1 MIARY
6 IKRNKITKIRAGTNE
21 VETMYLKG
29 KLQKQNWMAIGCE
42 RKKRQKLPASGM
54 GTSIKS

>member
-1 MIARY
+1 MTARY
-6 IKRNKITKIRAGTNE
+6 VKRNEITKIRAGTNE
-21 VETMYLKG
+21 VETMYL